1 MNYDMNVQGRVSEL
15 ECNVRKAHIKAVD
28 GGVVFMPAE
37 AIVNA
42 ANTTL
47 LGGGGVDG
55 AIHQAAGPEL
65 LEACRKL
72 NGCKTGEAK
81 ITGAYNLTNA
91 KYIIHTVGPVYS
103 GSPTDPVLLGSFY
116 RKSLDLALEHDCES
130 IAFPSISTGVYAY
143 PLEEAAVVALS
154 ATLEWL
160 DRHPDVEMTISYC
173 CYKPAEREAYE
184 KAFRQY
190 NLI

>member
-103 GSPTDPVLLGSFY
+103 GSPTDPVLLGSCY
-116 RKSLDLALEHDCES
+116 QESLDLALEHDCES
-130 IAFPSISTGVYAY
+130 IAFPSISTGVYGY
-143 PLEEAAVVALS
+143 PLEEAAVIALS

>member
-1 MNYDMNVQGRVSEL
+1 MNQEKNEQGYVPEL

-28 GGVVFMPAE
+28 GGVVFMHAD

-55 AIHQAAGPEL
+55 AIHQAAGPKL

-103 GSPTDPVLLGSFY
+103 GAPTDPVMLGSCY
-116 RKSLDLALEHDCES
+116 QKSLDLALEHDCES
-130 IAFPSISTGVYAY
+130 IAFPSISTGVYGY
-143 PLEEAAVVALS
+143 PLKEAAVVALS

-160 DRHPDVEMTISYC
+160 ERHPDAAISVSYC

-184 KAFRQY
+184 KAFKQCKM
-190 NLI
+190 I